1 MHPSGGFTCTPLP
14 HRTAL
19 VHAAENFAQAL
30 SSLQQLPTRTLRCT
44 QARTHTKLFKHAYM
58 RRPRCSAHPQNCWRH
73 SAVLWHLLD
82 LGAEL
87 ARSPESALSGEQNQE
102 LNNLSL
108 APASYTFLHEQ
119 WPGRQK
125 SDQSS
130 DRRAR
135 PGELQDPGQRE
146 SLAWPGTTP
155 TRLSCSLI
163 GLVPTPPQPDS
174 APCLKPVSHF
184 YSSLTWSRLQPYPC
198 SLLATTREGP
208 TLVDP
213 VHIHP
218 ESTKSPPPAQS
229 PPP

>member
-1 MHPSGGFTCTPLP
+1 MYT
-14 HRTAL
+14 
-19 VHAAENFAQAL
+19 
-30 SSLQQLPTRTLRCT
+30 QQRTL
-44 QARTHTKLFKHAYM
+44 H
-58 RRPRCSAHPQNCWRH
+58 RH
-73 SAVLWHLLD
+73 SAPCSNSPHAHS
-82 LGAEL
+82 GAHKRAPTQSYSNTHTCAGPAAPLTLRTAGDTAQCSGTCLTWEL
-87 ARSPESALSGEQNQE
+87 SSPDPQKAPCPESRTRSSITSVLPQP
-102 LNNLSL
+102 LT
-108 APASYTFLHEQ
+108 PFLHEQ

-218 ESTKSPPPAQS
+218 ESTKSPL
-229 PPP
+229 